1 MEQYESEAIIKRQSE
16 IRNDFSDWLSIAN
29 RTAQDVSSV
38 KKVSPSILR
47 SNIVRNLE
55 NSFEKSNKDVE
66 EILGSKKRIDIEF
79 KDIAEEGFVRRLWK
93 DEVVKVGLLTK
104 GIFIIRF
111 QNMEQRDKVMHQ
123 GYVFF
128 DIKPMFMKP
137 WNPIDDFTKEEG
149 ETSQFKIVSHMGEPL
164 QVDNVT
170 KNRDR
175 LQCPRILIQ
184 INTEKENQV
193 DADGFQKV
201 SEGKK
206 ILINNGKEETIDQAG
221 FSEIHKTKIT
231 TRAKLAEL
239 QAKLS
244 QEPHNKELMEQ
255 D

>member
-1 MEQYESEAIIKRQSE
+1 MAKKAKMAEKGKTKGKKSGPTSSDRVIKTRSMDREFFSPEESEAIIKRQSE

-79 KDIAEEGFVRRLWK
+79 KDIAEE

-137 WNPIDDFTKEEG
+137 WNPIDDFTKEEV
-149 ETSQFKIVSHMGEPL
+149 T
-164 QVDNVT
+164 NVPT
-170 KNRDR
+170 W
-175 LQCPRILIQ
+175 IQ
-184 INTEKENQV
+184 LRGLDIKY
-193 DADGFQKV
+193 
-201 SEGKK
+201 
-206 ILINNGKEETIDQAG
+206 
-221 FSEIHKTKIT
+221 
-231 TRAKLAEL
+231 
-239 QAKLS
+239 
-244 QEPHNKELMEQ
+244 
-255 D
+255 